1 MNVIECPSC
10 KPPMSSGISHWKAR
24 SKLPRWSNLFPPML
38 RNATQVFT
46 VDRISASLGQPL
58 MTISPPTAAMLVCL
72 ARCCDAPVGGDSPQ
86 IGHQQGLE
94 ILMRLWC
101 PT

>member
-1 MNVIECPSC
+1 
-10 KPPMSSGISHWKAR
+10 
-24 SKLPRWSNLFPPML
+24 ML

-72 ARCCDAPVGGDSPQ
+72 VRCCDAPVLGGYSPQ

-94 ILMRLWC
+94 ILIGLWC
-101 PT
+101 PI